1 MTKEEFEAQYA
12 KRSKM
17 SVGKLHELG
26 FWGAYCYC
34 GLPDCQGWQVL
45 NFLPGQSFPCG
56 AHGLEERAI
65 KRFRQWELPPD
76 MNVDT
81 NPTRWQVFKYTVRVR
96 LLDWYW
102 RRK

>member
-1 MTKEEFEAQYA
+1 MPYLKDG
-12 KRSKM
+12 KR
-17 SVGKLHELG
+17 
-26 FWGAYCYC
+26 YCDWCHSPQHLYI
-34 GLPDCQGWQVL
+34 
-45 NFLPGQSFPCG
+45 CG
-56 AHGLEERAI
+56 AEERAI

-81 NPTRWQVFKYTVRVR
+81 NPTRWQVFKHTVRVR